1 MPGRLVT
8 EVPRGAYSKMAL
20 RCEYHCR
27 IISRSLVCIFFLNSL
42 TLKCLWNFQL
52 KILILFSELSLY
64 AKLASRLPNWKH
76 LDGILNL
83 GHFFFFPICPSLEER
98 KSNPLTS
105 HREEGKSSNKSF
117 FFQQLVGLKCV
128 TLSCFPVSTSPTTRF
143 QWLIWF
149 LKCCRFLLSIIS
161 VAPLSAEGND

>member
-1 MPGRLVT
+1 MT
-8 EVPRGAYSKMAL
+8 L

-27 IISRSLVCIFFLNSL
+27 IISRSFVFVFFLNSFL

-52 KILILFSELSLY
+52 KILIPFSELSLY

-83 GHFFFFPICPSLEER
+83 GHPPPPPICPSLEER
-98 KSNPLTS
+98 KSNPITS
-105 HREEGKSSNKSF
+105 HREEGKTVPTRAFSF
-117 FFQQLVGLKCV
+117 NSCLDLTSV
-128 TLSCFPVSTSPTTRF
+128 TLSRFPVSTSPSTRS
-143 QWLIWF
+143 QWLIRF
-149 LKCCRFLLSIIS
+149 LKSSSFLLPIIS